1 MYVHET
7 EVQVRGYELDSF
19 GHVNNAVYLNYLE
32 LDRWN
37 VFYENGFISDKE
49 GNRIKGG
56 LFPVVIETNI
66 RYLREMVLFDEVVIK
81 GTYWCENSYVI
92 NKSVLFNK
100 RTKERVAVSTAK
112 LLFVDENRLIY
123 DIPEEI
129 KKLLGEKTNA

>member
-19 GHVNNAVYLNYLE
+19 GHLNNAIYLNYLE

-37 VFYENGFISDKE
+37 VFYENNFISDKE

-56 LFPVVIETNI
+56 LFPVVIETQI
-66 RYLREMVLFDEVVIK
+66 RYLRELVLFDEVVVK
-81 GTYWCENSYVI
+81 GSYWCEDSYVI
-92 NKSVLFNK
+92 NKSVLVNK
-100 RTKERVAVSTAK
+100 RTKEKVAVSTAK

-129 KKLLGEKTNA
+129 KKLLGEKNNA